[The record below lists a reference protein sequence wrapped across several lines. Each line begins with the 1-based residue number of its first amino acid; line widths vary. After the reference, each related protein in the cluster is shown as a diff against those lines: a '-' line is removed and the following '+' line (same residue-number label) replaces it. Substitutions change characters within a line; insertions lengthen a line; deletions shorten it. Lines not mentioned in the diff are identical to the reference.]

1 MRRAVGSGR
10 AVAGVIA
17 GALIL
22 AACGSQGH
30 LITSGRALAP
40 APQTSPVQHGKVVYT
55 GNFSDPSQQWPTGLN
70 ANQSSSVNG
79 GNYTVQVKAR
89 GTASP
94 APGFKGV
101 ALSDL
106 VDVAVSTTVQPTFA
120 GPGDGVG
127 VFCRSIQ
134 GHAYFFALD
143 PSPSA
148 GQLGWS
154 ITRADSDG
162 TTTKLA
168 SGTTPSPSPPSL
180 SIEGDCVGGASGQNH
195 VLVAISL
202 NGQTLGQANDT
213 QLPAPFYGLAGL
225 SVASA
230 KGNTSAT
237 FSSFQVQAAS

>member
-1 MRRAVGSGR
+1 MRCGRVLAGVVAVGL
-10 AVAGVIA
+10 V
-17 GALIL
+17 L

-30 LITSGRALAP
+30 LVTSASQP
-40 APQTSPVQHGKVVYT
+40 SPVTHGKIVYT
-55 GNFSDPSQQWPTGLN
+55 GNFADPSQGWPTSSN
-70 ANQSSSVNG
+70 PNQSSSVNG
-79 GNYTVQVKAR
+79 GQYNVQLKTA
-89 GTASP
+89 GSASP
-94 APGFKGV
+94 APSFNGV
-101 ALSDL
+101 APSDL
-106 VDVAVSTTVQPTFA
+106 LDVAVSTTVQPTFA
-120 GPGDGVG
+120 GPGDAVG

-134 GHAYFFALD
+134 GHAYFFAL
-143 PSPSA
+143 SPGSTA
-148 GQLGWS
+148 GLLGWA

-168 SGTTPSPSPPSL
+168 SGTTPKPSQPSL
-180 SIEGDCVGGASGQNH
+180 SIEGDCVGGHANQNH
-195 VLVAISL
+195 VLVVISL

>member
-1 MRRAVGSGR
+1 LAGSIAVG
-10 AVAGVIA
+10 VV
-17 GALIL
+17 L

-30 LITSGRALAP
+30 LITSASQASP
-40 APQTSPVQHGKVVYT
+40 AQHGKVVYT
-55 GNFSDPSQQWPTGLN
+55 GNFADPSQQWPTGSN

-79 GNYTVQVKAR
+79 GSYTVQLKTP

-94 APGFKGV
+94 APSFTGV
-101 ALSDL
+101 ALPDL
-106 VDVAVSTTVQPTFA
+106 VDVAVSTMVQPTFA
-120 GPGDGVG
+120 GTGDGVG

-134 GHAYFFALD
+134 GHAYFFALG
-143 PSPSA
+143 PGPSA
-148 GQLGWS
+148 AQLGWT

-168 SGTTPSPSPPSL
+168 SGTTPSPSQPSL

-195 VLVAISL
+195 VLVAMSL

>member
-1 MRRAVGSGR
+1 MSFVGRGGRVVAASMAVGI
-10 AVAGVIA
+10 V
-17 GALIL
+17 L
-22 AACGSQGH
+22 AACGGQGH
-30 LITSGRALAP
+30 LISSGRALAP
-40 APQTSPVQHGKVVYT
+40 ASQASPVQHGKVVYT
-55 GNFSDPSQQWPTGLN
+55 GNFSDPSQAWPTGSN
-70 ANQSSSVNG
+70 ADQSSSVNG
-79 GNYTVQVKAR
+79 GNYSVQLKTP

-94 APGFKGV
+94 APSFTGV

-106 VDVAVSTTVQPTFA
+106 VDVAVATTVQPAFG

-127 VFCRSIQ
+127 VFCRSIM
-134 GHAYFFALD
+134 GHAYFFAL
-143 PSPSA
+143 SPGPA
-148 GQLGWS
+148 TGLLGWT

-168 SGTTPSPSPPSL
+168 SGTTPKPSQPSL
-180 SIEGDCVGGASGQNH
+180 SIEGDCVGGHANQNH

-213 QLPAPFYGLAGL
+213 QLPPPFYGLAGL

-230 KGNTSAT
+230 KGNTSAN

>member
-1 MRRAVGSGR
+1 MLAGVVAVGL
-10 AVAGVIA
+10 V
-17 GALIL
+17 L

-30 LITSGRALAP
+30 LVTSASQP
-40 APQTSPVQHGKVVYT
+40 SPVRHGKVVYT
-55 GNFSDPSQQWPTGLN
+55 GNFSDPSQEWPTGSD
-70 ANQSSSVNG
+70 ANQSSTVNG
-79 GNYTVQVKAR
+79 GNYSIQLKTP

-94 APGFKGV
+94 APSFNGV

-106 VDVAVSTTVQPTFA
+106 VDVAVSATVQPAFA

-134 GHAYFFALD
+134 RHAYFFALGPG
-143 PSPSA
+143 PSS
-148 GQLGWS
+148 GQLGWT
-154 ITRADSDG
+154 ITRVDSDG

-168 SGTTPSPSPPSL
+168 GGTTPKPSQPSL
-180 SIEGDCVGGASGQNH
+180 SIEGDCVGGNSGQNH

-202 NGQTLGQANDT
+202 NGQPLGQANDT